1 MIQKP
6 KKNKIP
12 LLFVHIPKTGGGT
25 INNYFENK
33 KQKHQTRHSNLK
45 KIKKKV
51 LRRIFI
57 I

>member
-1 MIQKP
+1 MIQNP

-25 INNYFENK
+25 VKTYFENK
-33 KQKHQTRHSNLK
+33 QEHQTGHSSLK

-51 LRRIFI
+51 LQKIFI